1 MNFDGM
7 KKLVLDLFLAHTNAT
22 AQLCCKE
29 ELGFIF
35 KLLLQRCEKVN
46 IENNYK
52 VVAYCIIHFATL
64 FKKKKTTV
72 GLEQT
77 DTCGRCISQV
87 LYKEQMVCSNQII
100 RGGFNKATIYKGLGK
115 VQGNHRGSAV
125 SIKLSTKKLILLN
138 CGVGEDS

>member
-35 KLLLQRCEKVN
+35 KLLLRCEKVN

-64 FKKKKTTV
+64 FKKK
-72 GLEQT
+72 
-77 DTCGRCISQV
+77 
-87 LYKEQMVCSNQII
+87 N
-100 RGGFNKATIYKGLGK
+100 N
-115 VQGNHRGSAV
+115 
-125 SIKLSTKKLILLN
+125 N
-138 CGVGEDS
+138 CGPGTNWHVW